1 MKAKEMINKLMT
13 EGKIQPHELIAL
25 QLEIVLEKDE
35 YSSLQIKEAIEDIEK
50 SDDSVFTNGEPTH
63 FGKGVKTGK
72 QIAIEILKSKL
83 K

>member
-1 MKAKEMINKLMT
+1 MKAE
-13 EGKIQPHELIAL
+13 ELLKQKGHYYPMPKPFTKGDVIKSM
-25 QLEIVLEKDE
+25 EE
-35 YSSLQIKEAIEDIEK
+35 YSSLQIKEVIEEIEK

-72 QIAIEILKSKL
+72 KIAIEILKSKI